1 MYLISAVLFLT
12 SENSLKYPLPVP
24 QTQYFL
30 SSLWGYAFW
39 RGLCFLQ
46 VAFVCFDFCLL
57 YTYFPQMPDE
67 LFAHL
72 YMWDTMED
80 FSATSSSGWFGFL
93 ILGLVGSPRSLPVP
107 RLGPGRGDLGILA
120 VTTQLFTDLPAWMP
134 GLSGCPWLQCSLGRR
149 RGFTAPRRV
158 GREAQGFVCH
168 LTLMFPASPFSSPT
182 IICCRQLLRL
192 SGVCGAD
199 GVFVCLH
206 LQLPESSALNFLRSG
221 WLVFIHLLSNFQNL
235 VAVVLPLLLFVWLCL
250 FHLLPF

>member
-168 LTLMFPASPFSSPT
+168 LTLMFPASPFFLSYDYLLPPIAETIWGLWCWRSFCLFASPVARKFS
-182 IICCRQLLRL
+182 IEL
-192 SGVCGAD
+192 SQVW
-199 GVFVCLH
+199 LISIH
-206 LQLPESSALNFLRSG
+206 SSAF
-221 WLVFIHLLSNFQNL
+221 
-235 VAVVLPLLLFVWLCL
+235 
-250 FHLLPF
+250 